1 MVYGW
6 SRPRNNLA
14 PRDTPRD
21 TLARDTLARDTLA
34 RDTLARDTLARDTLA
49 RDTLARDTLA
59 SRLTCSGISLTS
71 TKPTGSCFF
80 DLDGTHRRFLPSL
93 LAQFCCSQGI
103 RHECKVKTLTSCYSM
118 T

>member
-14 PRDTPRD
+14 PRDTP
-21 TLARDTLARDTLA
+21 

-80 DLDGTHRRFLPSL
+80 DGTHRRFLPSL